1 MKHALLLLPLLTGTM
16 SANDWPQFL
25 GPSRNAT
32 STETGLVR
40 TFPKGGPK
48 VLWSAEL
55 EGGFGGAAVSGDEVF
70 LGDRV
75 EQEKDMLLCLDF
87 NTGKEKW
94 RYQSASEGEPSYPGS
109 RSVPTVEKDAVFF
122 LGSFGEVFRIN
133 RQTGKADWK
142 IKLSERYPDAQTPK
156 WGYAQCTLVV
166 GDVLIV
172 MPFGEKTG
180 MAGWD
185 KKTGKELWRTPG
197 IGDTHSSPVVANF
210 GGIEQVILLTAK
222 ETGGLHSF
230 DPKTGKKLWFTD
242 LYQNRIPITVPVQ
255 IDDKR
260 LFASGGYDGGSK
272 MLSVVKSG
280 DSFEVKE
287 LWSTKKGTQVHPPL
301 VVDKHLYFLANENS
315 NHKGRPRRE
324 KGGLVCYTL
333 DGKELWSTGNSPF
346 MGRGASLFADG
357 MLIIQDGENGTL
369 RLVDP
374 SPKEFKLLAEAN
386 VFGTDPE
393 SRKDLRYWSPMALA
407 NGRLLMRGQG
417 KLLCLDL
424 NK

>member
-1 MKHALLLLPLLTGTM
+1 M

>member
-333 DGKELWSTGNSPF
+333 DGKELWSTGNSRF